1 MLLFAVI
8 LTAIDFLISKLY
20 QKNHGNTLISGLK
33 FNFFVGLFSSI
44 IFIIINNFRIEF
56 SLYSCVLAVIMTI
69 TAIVCI
75 VMGFTIIAQGK
86 TAYYVFFKNIGAMV
100 VPYAWGM
107 LFLEEKPTLLNVSG
121 LVLIIVSI
129 FLMNSDMG
137 KILFET
143 IFLCLCVFITAGI
156 VSIISKEHSINTQSV
171 SPIGYIILTSFVK
184 IVFCGGLLLF
194 LKEKREKTKNKDK
207 ISLSVLTASS
217 ALVTGI
223 AYMLQ
228 LIFAKDMPATL
239 LYPVLTGGTIIA
251 STVFARVIFKEKLS
265 KKEIISIIL
274 CFVGTFMF
282 V

>member
-1 MLLFAVI
+1 
-8 LTAIDFLISKLY
+8 
-20 QKNHGNTLISGLK
+20 
-33 FNFFVGLFSSI
+33 
-44 IFIIINNFRIEF
+44 
-56 SLYSCVLAVIMTI
+56 
-69 TAIVCI
+69 
-75 VMGFTIIAQGK
+75 
-86 TAYYVFFKNIGAMV
+86 MV